1 MFYRSNSRVLLAALI
16 AAMLGACA
24 PTRAEDRTSDLEA
37 KLKKKE
43 AEYKELEQQLQ
54 SQQAAQPFQT
64 GPETYRTAGSPPK
77 HLSDQASE
85 FADQVRRQVE
95 DRKAD
100 FFFGQAPMRTRVEA
114 APVEAIRAAAA
125 EVRDAK
131 EGDDRKAAQKKLD
144 EALSKYF
151 DDDMAQREKDLKQV
165 EERVTKLR
173 DLLERRRAS
182 KQEIIDLEAKVA
194 LNQANGL
201 GFYDGDAAGGPGGHP
216 LFGHGGS
223 SSISGSGGG
232 FSSQYIAPRVKA
244 VPPVPPVK
252 PSRSSESS
260 PPVKE

>member
-1 MFYRSNSRVLLAALI
+1 MFYRSGSRILLAALI
-16 AAMLGACA
+16 AAMLGVCA
-24 PTRAEDRTSDLEA
+24 PTRADERTSDLEG

-43 AEYKELEQQLQ
+43 AEYKELQQQLQ
-54 SQQAAQPFQT
+54 SQQGAQPNQT
-64 GPETYRTAGSPPK
+64 GPETYPTAGSPPRRS
-77 HLSDQASE
+77 SDPVSE

-95 DRKAD
+95 ERKAD

-114 APVEAIRAAAA
+114 APAEAIRAAAA
-125 EVRDAK
+125 EIRDAK

-151 DDDMAQREKDLKQV
+151 DDDMVQREKDLKQV

-201 GFYDGDAAGGPGGHP
+201 GFYDGDNMGGTGAHP
-216 LFGHGGS
+216 LFGYGGS
-223 SSISGSGGG
+223 SSIGGSGGG

-252 PSRSSESS
+252 ALRSIDSNS
-260 PPVKE
+260 PVKE